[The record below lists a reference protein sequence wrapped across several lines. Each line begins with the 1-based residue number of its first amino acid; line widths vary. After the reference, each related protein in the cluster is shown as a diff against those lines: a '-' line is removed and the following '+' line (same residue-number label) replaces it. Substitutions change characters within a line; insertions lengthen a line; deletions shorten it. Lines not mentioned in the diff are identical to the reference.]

1 MEEEKKQ
8 KEEEKEDTIKL
19 EEEKKKESEITPIS
33 SMPLTL
39 VMIPD
44 LDEDE
49 LAMLP
54 PIPGTFKMPL
64 LQPGLSK
71 QASFGMPMMTRLPSI
86 GVRTKSQRE
95 T

>member
-1 MEEEKKQ
+1 
-8 KEEEKEDTIKL
+8 
-19 EEEKKKESEITPIS
+19 
-33 SMPLTL
+33 
-39 VMIPD
+39 MIPD
-44 LDEDE
+44 LDEEE

-54 PIPGTFKMPL
+54 PIPATFKMPM

-71 QASFGMPMMTRLPSI
+71 QASFGMPLMTRLPSI

>member
-1 MEEEKKQ
+1 M
-8 KEEEKEDTIKL
+8 
-19 EEEKKKESEITPIS
+19 EEEKKKESEITPTSGIS
-33 SMPLTL
+33 QPP

-44 LDEDE
+44 LDEEE

-54 PIPGTFKMPL
+54 PIPATFKMPM

-71 QASFGMPMMTRLPSI
+71 QASFGMPLMTRLPSI

>member
-1 MEEEKKQ
+1 M
-8 KEEEKEDTIKL
+8 
-19 EEEKKKESEITPIS
+19 EEEKKKESEITPTS
-33 SMPLTL
+33 STAQPP

-54 PIPGTFKMPL
+54 PIPGTFKMPV

-71 QASFGMPMMTRLPSI
+71 QASFGMPLMTRLPSI

>member
-1 MEEEKKQ
+1 M
-8 KEEEKEDTIKL
+8 
-19 EEEKKKESEITPIS
+19 EEEKKKESEITPTS
-33 SMPLTL
+33 TTAQPL

-44 LDEDE
+44 LEEEE

-54 PIPGTFKMPL
+54 PIPGTFKMPV

-71 QASFGMPMMTRLPSI
+71 QASFGMPLMTRLPSI